1 MSRCVNL
8 LIFYYSMYF
17 VYFLD
22 YMDLFSGSTLTEGIG
37 DGDSQENHG
46 TLVFGLSYFLFVVRY

>member
-1 MSRCVNL
+1 
-8 LIFYYSMYF
+8 MYF